1 MTEKNIFVNKLF
13 LSLNISDFS
22 LFFLCKN
29 CYPSK
34 KLSSCQVP
42 PFLKIWSEAQPPPP
56 PPPSRKGEGVHTML
70 VSIKCYNLH
79 SFTER
84 VILLCDSI
92 HETRRISHLCLS
104 SLYNPFNYSLKYF
117 ISGKRSKQCSF
128 QIRT

>member
-56 PPPSRKGEGVHTML
+56 PPSRKGEGVHTML

-84 VILLCDSI
+84 VILLCDVSM
-92 HETRRISHLCLS
+92 
-104 SLYNPFNYSLKYF
+104 LYQVSM
-117 ISGKRSKQCSF
+117 KRDEYHIYVLALF
-128 QIRT
+128 TIPLTIA

>member
-34 KLSSCQVP
+34 KLSFCQVP

-56 PPPSRKGEGVHTML
+56 PPLPQQKGGRGAYYAGEYQML
-70 VSIKCYNLH
+70 
-79 SFTER
+79 
-84 VILLCDSI
+84 
-92 HETRRISHLCLS
+92 
-104 SLYNPFNYSLKYF
+104 
-117 ISGKRSKQCSF
+117 
-128 QIRT
+128 